1 MGDISHK
8 IGSVRTRIV
17 EISHLGLVA
26 IGDISYSVGTQQ
38 DC

>member
-8 IGSVRTRIV
+8 IGSVRNV
-17 EISHLGLVA
+17 EIPHLGLVA

>member
-8 IGSVRTRIV
+8 IEHNRIV
-17 EISHLGLVA
+17 VISHLGLVA
-26 IGDISYSVGTQQ
+26 IGDISHSVGTQQ